1 MLTSTVRISSTKFDE
16 IQSKSLKF
24 HLLPE
29 LRLTACRSYSE
40 DFLNQ
45 YGQYQSQRD
54 IFLASPTTATSTG
67 IVSFRDLIDFV
78 AHVADCFPEDTASF
92 PSDLKAII
100 TLHHASL
107 ESELREKIVGSLV
120 LLRRKEIIDSA
131 ELLNTLFPILVATPS
146 KTLRTLLFQ
155 KILSDLRTSNSKSVN
170 HRLNKTIQTALFN
183 LLTSDRA
190 SAKGIWAVKIT
201 RELWK
206 RQIWTEAKAVEIMK
220 EAALAD
226 NEKVI
231 GGGVR
236 FFLGGDKE
244 REELEDESS
253 DEEAGIDIGKLKHQ
267 AGINKKSR
275 KTKKSL
281 EEAVKKVKKTE
292 KKKNQPHPLNFSAL
306 HLLHDPQGFAETLFS
321 KHLQNSKSK
330 LNLEQKLLV
339 LQLVSRLVGLHKL
352 TVISLYSYFIKYL
365 TPRQP
370 SVTTFL
376 ACLAQATHSLV
387 PPDAL
392 EPLVQKIANEFVSEA
407 SASEVASAGLNAIR
421 EICVRQ
427 PLAMNDTLLQDL
439 VMYRKSKDKG
449 TMMAAKGLLSLY
461 REVGADL
468 LKKRD
473 RGKTATM
480 GLKSGS
486 IKERRFGEEEV
497 GGIEGLELLEEWKAE
512 ERKRKRA
519 EKGLPELGSDESDED
534 EDDDGEEAKGW
545 ENWDAESDASSDS
558 GGWINVESDA
568 EIEISD
574 SEDEK
579 PAAKKAKLELPAVKS
594 KSESETPGNDEEKE
608 NADKDKALE
617 QKISKLATTK
627 ILTPADLAKLQELR
641 LQASVSK
648 TMGKNKSQSQRL
660 KELADRH
667 ADDPLTAEQIE
678 GLSKLR
684 KSTREEK
691 IALAREGKGERGEHK
706 STQALR
712 RQKKDAEGKST
723 TNKEKSR
730 KKNFMMTL
738 GKAKFKQK
746 RSLTQTRR
754 VLKGHIERSKRGGK
768 RGNIGM

>member
-1 MLTSTVRISSTKFDE
+1 MRTALSSLLTGS
-16 IQSKSLKF
+16 
-24 HLLPE
+24 
-29 LRLTACRSYSE
+29 RSYQE

-45 YGQYQSQRD
+45 YGQYQTQRD
-54 IFLASPTTATSTG
+54 IYLASPASASSAG

-78 AHVADCFPEDTASF
+78 SHIAECYPEDTAKF
-92 PSDLKAII
+92 PEDLKEILS
-100 TLHHASL
+100 LHHAEL
-107 ESELREKIVGSLV
+107 ESELREKVVGSLV
-120 LLRRKEIIDSA
+120 LLRRKDIIDSIS
-131 ELLNTLFPILVATPS
+131 LLNTLLPILISTPS
-146 KTLRTLLFQ
+146 KTLRSLLFS
-155 KILSDLRTSNSKSVN
+155 KILSDLRTSNSKATN
-170 HRLNKTIQTALFN
+170 HRLNRTIQTVLYN

-190 SAKGIWAVKIT
+190 SSKGIWAVKIT

-206 RQIWTEAKAVEIMK
+206 RQIWTDSKAVEIMK
-220 EAALAD
+220 EASLAD
-226 NEKVI
+226 NEKVV

-244 REELEDESS
+244 REELDDDSS
-253 DEEAGIDIGKLKHQ
+253 DEEGGIDIGKLKHQ
-267 AGINKKSR
+267 AGINKK
-275 KTKKSL
+275 TKKKAKTM
-281 EEAVKKVKKTE
+281 ERAVERVKKSE
-292 KKKNQPHPLNFSAL
+292 RKKKQPHPLNFSAL

-352 TVISLYSYFIKYL
+352 TVIALYSYFIKHL

-376 ACLAQATHSLV
+376 ACLAQATHNLV

-407 SASEVASAGLNAIR
+407 AASEVAAAGLNAIR

-427 PLAMNDTLLQDL
+427 PLAINDTLLQDL

-461 REVGADL
+461 REVGAEL
-468 LKKRD
+468 LHKRD
-473 RGKTATM
+473 RGKQATM
-480 GLKSGS
+480 GIRSGEQ
-486 IKERRFGEEEV
+486 KERRFGEEEV
-497 GGIEGLELLEEWKAE
+497 GGIQGLELLEQWKAE

-519 EKGLPELGSDESDED
+519 EKGLPEELGSDEEKEED
-534 EDDDGEEAKGW
+534 EEDD
-545 ENWDAESDASSDS
+545 WDAWDVESDASSDS
-558 GGWINVESDA
+558 GGWVNVDSDA

-574 SEDEK
+574 SEDDK
-579 PAAKKAKLELPAVKS
+579 PAAKRVKTDQGLAKPIPA
-594 KSESETPGNDEEKE
+594 DEEKE
-608 NADKDKALE
+608 NASE
-617 QKISKLATTK
+617 IFENKISKLATSR

-641 LQASVSK
+641 LEAEVNK
-648 TMGKNKSQSQRL
+648 LTGKKSQRR
-660 KELADRH
+660 KELEARH

-678 GLSKLR
+678 GFSKLR
-684 KSTREEK
+684 KSTKEER
-691 IALAREGKGERGEHK
+691 IALAREGKVDRSEHK

-712 RQKKDAEGKST
+712 REKKDAEGKST
-723 TNKEKSR
+723 TNKEKAR

-738 GKAKFKQK
+738 GKAKHKQK

>member
-1 MLTSTVRISSTKFDE
+1 L
-16 IQSKSLKF
+16 
-24 HLLPE
+24 
-29 LRLTACRSYSE
+29 
-40 DFLNQ
+40 
-45 YGQYQSQRD
+45 
-54 IFLASPTTATSTG
+54 
-67 IVSFRDLIDFV
+67 
-78 AHVADCFPEDTASF
+78 
-92 PSDLKAII
+92 
-100 TLHHASL
+100 TLHHAKL
-107 ESELREKIVGSLV
+107 ESELREKVVGSLV
-120 LLRRKEIIDSA
+120 LLRRKDIIDSIY
-131 ELLNTLFPILVATPS
+131 LLNTLFPILISTPS
-146 KTLRTLLFQ
+146 KTLRSLLFS
-155 KILSDLRTSNSKSVN
+155 KILSDLRTSNSKATN
-170 HRLNKTIQTALFN
+170 HRLNRTIQTVLYN

-190 SAKGIWAVKIT
+190 SSKGIWAVKIT

-206 RQIWTEAKAVEIMK
+206 RQIWTDSKAVEIMK
-220 EAALAD
+220 EASLAD
-226 NEKVI
+226 NEKVV

-244 REELEDESS
+244 REELEDDSS
-253 DEEAGIDIGKLKHQ
+253 DEEGGIDIGKLKHQ
-267 AGINKKSR
+267 DGINKKTR
-275 KTKKSL
+275 KKAKTM
-281 EEAVKKVKKTE
+281 ERAVEKVKRNE
-292 KKKNQPHPLNFSAL
+292 RKKKQPHPLNFSAL

-339 LQLVSRLVGLHKL
+339 LQLVTRLVGLHKL
-352 TVISLYSYFIKYL
+352 TVIALYSYFIKYL

-376 ACLAQATHSLV
+376 ACLAQATHNLV

-407 SASEVASAGLNAIR
+407 AASEVAAAGLNAIR

-427 PLAMNDTLLQDL
+427 PLAINDTLLQDL

-468 LKKRD
+468 LHKRD
-473 RGKTATM
+473 RGKQATM
-480 GLKSGS
+480 GIRSGEQ
-486 IKERRFGEEEV
+486 KKRRFGEEEV
-497 GGIEGLELLEEWKAE
+497 GGIQGLELLEQWKAE

-519 EKGLPELGSDESDED
+519 EKGLPEELGSDEEEEDED
-534 EDDDGEEAKGW
+534 EGNDWGA
-545 ENWDAESDASSDS
+545 WDVESNASSDS
-558 GGWINVESDA
+558 GGWINVDSDA

-574 SEDEK
+574 SEDDK
-579 PAAKKAKLELPAVKS
+579 PAAKKAKTDQDLS
-594 KSESETPGNDEEKE
+594 KPILGDEEKE
-608 NADKDKALE
+608 NADKILE
-617 QKISKLATTK
+617 NKISKLATSR

-641 LQASVSK
+641 LEAEVNK
-648 TMGKNKSQSQRL
+648 ITGKKSQRW
-660 KELADRH
+660 KELEARH

-684 KSTREEK
+684 KSTKEER
-691 IALAREGKGERGEHK
+691 IALAREGKVDRSEHK

-712 RQKKDAEGKST
+712 RDKKDAEGKST
-723 TNKEKSR
+723 TNKEKAR

-738 GKAKFKQK
+738 GKAKHKQK

>member
-1 MLTSTVRISSTKFDE
+1 M
-16 IQSKSLKF
+16 
-24 HLLPE
+24 
-29 LRLTACRSYSE
+29 
-40 DFLNQ
+40 
-45 YGQYQSQRD
+45 
-54 IFLASPTTATSTG
+54 
-67 IVSFRDLIDFV
+67 
-78 AHVADCFPEDTASF
+78 
-92 PSDLKAII
+92 
-100 TLHHASL
+100 
-107 ESELREKIVGSLV
+107 
-120 LLRRKEIIDSA
+120 IDSA
-131 ELLNTLFPILVATPS
+131 ELLNTLFPILVQTPS

-155 KILSDLRTSNSKSVN
+155 NILSDLRTSNSKHIN
-170 HRLNKTIQTALFN
+170 HKLNKTIQTALFN

-206 RQIWTEAKAVEIMK
+206 RQIWTDSKAVEIIK

-244 REELEDESS
+244 REEMEDDSS
-253 DEEAGIDIGKLKHQ
+253 DDDAPDVSKMKHQ
-267 AGINKKSR
+267 IGINKKSR
-275 KTKKSL
+275 KSKQKL

-365 TPRQP
+365 APRQP
-370 SVTTFL
+370 SVTSFL
-376 ACLAQATHSLV
+376 ASLAQATHNLV

-407 SASEVASAGLNAIR
+407 SAAEVAAAGLNAIR

-427 PLAMNDTLLQDL
+427 PLAMSDTLLQDL

-468 LKKRD
+468 LRKRD
-473 RGKTATM
+473 RGKNATM
-480 GLKSGS
+480 GLKAGS
-486 IKERRFGEEEV
+486 IKERRFGEEEA
-497 GGIEGLELLEEWKAE
+497 GGIEGLELLEQWKAD

-519 EKGLPELGSDESDED
+519 ERGLPEELGTDEEDVDEED
-534 EDDDGEEAKGW
+534 EENRGW

-558 GGWINVESDA
+558 GGWINVDGDD

-574 SEDEK
+574 SEDDK
-579 PAAKKAKLELPAVKS
+579 PAAKKVKLDKAASVDAP
-594 KSESETPGNDEEKE
+594 DEEKE
-608 NADKDKALE
+608 NKDKILE
-617 QKISKLATTK
+617 QKISSLATTK
-627 ILTPADLAKLQELR
+627 ILTPTDLAKLQELR
-641 LQASVSK
+641 LEASL
-648 TMGKNKSQSQRL
+648 NKAVNKPSSSSRAARL
-660 KELADRH
+660 KALTEKH
-667 ADDPLTAEQIE
+667 ADDGLTAEDIE
-678 GLSKLR
+678 LAAKLR
-684 KSTREEK
+684 KTTKEERV
-691 IALAREGKGERGEHK
+691 ALAREGKGERGEHK
-706 STQALR
+706 STQAIR
-712 RQKKDAEGKST
+712 RAKKDSEGKST
-723 TNKEKSR
+723 TNREKAR
-730 KKNFMMTL
+730 KKNFLMTL
-738 GKAKFKQK
+738 GKAKSKGK
-746 RSLTQTRR
+746 RSLKQTSKT
-754 VLKGHIERSKRGGK
+754 LKAHVERSKRGGK
-768 RGNIGM
+768 RGNIGQ

>member
-1 MLTSTVRISSTKFDE
+1 
-16 IQSKSLKF
+16 
-24 HLLPE
+24 
-29 LRLTACRSYSE
+29 
-40 DFLNQ
+40 
-45 YGQYQSQRD
+45 
-54 IFLASPTTATSTG
+54 
-67 IVSFRDLIDFV
+67 
-78 AHVADCFPEDTASF
+78 
-92 PSDLKAII
+92 
-100 TLHHASL
+100 
-107 ESELREKIVGSLV
+107 
-120 LLRRKEIIDSA
+120 
-131 ELLNTLFPILVATPS
+131 
-146 KTLRTLLFQ
+146 
-155 KILSDLRTSNSKSVN
+155 
-170 HRLNKTIQTALFN
+170 
-183 LLTSDRA
+183 
-190 SAKGIWAVKIT
+190 
-201 RELWK
+201 
-206 RQIWTEAKAVEIMK
+206 
-220 EAALAD
+220 
-226 NEKVI
+226 
-231 GGGVR
+231 
-236 FFLGGDKE
+236 
-244 REELEDESS
+244 
-253 DEEAGIDIGKLKHQ
+253 
-267 AGINKKSR
+267 
-275 KTKKSL
+275 
-281 EEAVKKVKKTE
+281 
-292 KKKNQPHPLNFSAL
+292 
-306 HLLHDPQGFAETLFS
+306 LFS

-365 TPRQP
+365 APRQP

-376 ACLAQATHSLV
+376 ACLAQATHNLV
-387 PPDAL
+387 PPDVL

-497 GGIEGLELLEEWKAE
+497 GGIEGLELLEQWKAD

-519 EKGLPELGSDESDED
+519 EKGLPEELGTDESEDED
-534 EDDDGEEAKGW
+534 EDEEEKGW
-545 ENWDAESDASSDS
+545 ENWEAESDASSDS

-579 PAAKKAKLELPAVKS
+579 PALKKAKLDL
-594 KSESETPGNDEEKE
+594 KSESGTPGNDEEKE
-608 NADKDKALE
+608 NVDKALE

-641 LQASVSK
+641 LEASISK
-648 TMGKNKSQSQRL
+648 TMGKSKTQSQRL

-712 RQKKDAEGKST
+712 RQKKDEQGKSS
-723 TNKEKSR
+723 TNKEKAR

-746 RSLTQTRR
+746 RSLSQTRR

-768 RGNIGM
+768 RGNVGM

>member
-1 MLTSTVRISSTKFDE
+1 LRTDLGTLLTTT
-16 IQSKSLKF
+16 
-24 HLLPE
+24 
-29 LRLTACRSYSE
+29 RSYQE

-45 YGQYQSQRD
+45 YGQYQTQRD
-54 IFLASPTTATSTG
+54 IYLASPWSTSSAG

-78 AHVADCFPEDTASF
+78 SHIADCYPEDTAEF
-92 PSDLKAII
+92 PEDLKHILS
-100 TLHHASL
+100 LHHAEL
-107 ESELREKIVGSLV
+107 ESELREKVVGSLV
-120 LLRRKEIIDSA
+120 LLRRKDIVDSIS
-131 ELLNTLFPILVATPS
+131 LLNTLFPILISTPS
-146 KTLRTLLFQ
+146 KTLRSLLFS
-155 KILSDLRTSNSKSVN
+155 KIISDLRTSNSNATN
-170 HRLNKTIQTALFN
+170 HRLNRTMQTVLYN

-190 SAKGIWAVKIT
+190 SSKGIWAVKIT
-201 RELWK
+201 REMWK
-206 RQIWTEAKAVEIMK
+206 RQIWTDSKAVEIMK
-220 EAALAD
+220 EASLAD
-226 NEKVI
+226 NEKVV

-244 REELEDESS
+244 REELEDDSS
-253 DEEAGIDIGKLKHQ
+253 DEEGGIDIGKLKHQ
-267 AGINKKSR
+267 AGINKKTR
-275 KTKKSL
+275 KKAKTM
-281 EEAVKKVKKTE
+281 ERAVEKVKMLE
-292 KKKNQPHPLNFSAL
+292 RKKKQPHPLNFSAF

-352 TVISLYSYFIKYL
+352 TVIALYSYFIKYL

-376 ACLAQATHSLV
+376 ACLAQATHNLV

-407 SASEVASAGLNAIR
+407 AASEVAAAGLNAIR

-427 PLAMNDTLLQDL
+427 PLAINDTLLQDL

-468 LKKRD
+468 LHKRD
-473 RGKTATM
+473 RGKQATM
-480 GLKSGS
+480 GIRSGEQ
-486 IKERRFGEEEV
+486 KERRFGEEEV
-497 GGIEGLELLEEWKAE
+497 GGIQGLELLEQWKAE
-512 ERKRKRA
+512 ERKKKRV
-519 EKGLPELGSDESDED
+519 EKGLLEGLDSEEED
-534 EDDDGEEAKGW
+534 ENDDWGA
-545 ENWDAESDASSDS
+545 WDVESDASRDS
-558 GGWINVESDA
+558 GGWINVNSDA

-574 SEDEK
+574 SEDDK
-579 PAAKKAKLELPAVKS
+579 PAAKRVKTDQDLAKPIPA
-594 KSESETPGNDEEKE
+594 DEEKE
-608 NADKDKALE
+608 NANKFLE
-617 QKISKLATTK
+617 NKISKLATSR

-641 LQASVSK
+641 LEAEVNK
-648 TMGKNKSQSQRL
+648 LAGKKSQRR
-660 KELADRH
+660 KELEARH
-667 ADDPLTAEQIE
+667 VDDPLTAEQIE

-684 KSTREEK
+684 KSTKEER
-691 IALAREGKGERGEHK
+691 IALAREGKVDRSEHK

-712 RQKKDAEGKST
+712 RERKDAEGKST
-723 TNKEKSR
+723 TNKEKAR

-738 GKAKFKQK
+738 GKAKHKQK

>member
-1 MLTSTVRISSTKFDE
+1 MGKKRVGALEKVDAD
-16 IQSKSLKF
+16 
-24 HLLPE
+24 LPN
-29 LRLTACRSYSE
+29 LQYKIRRDPKSYSE

-78 AHVADCFPEDTASF
+78 AHVADCFPSDTTSF
-92 PSDLKAII
+92 PSDLKTIL

-155 KILSDLRTSNSKSVN
+155 KILSDLRTSNAKSVN

-206 RQIWTEAKAVEIMK
+206 RQIWTDSKAVEIMK

-231 GGGVR
+231 GGGAR

-244 REELEDESS
+244 REELEDDSS

-439 VMYRKSKDKG
+439 VLYRKSKDKG

-480 GLKSGS
+480 GIKSGS

-519 EKGLPELGSDESDED
+519 EKGLPELGTDEEDDEDSDE
-534 EDDDGEEAKGW
+534 EEQRGW

-579 PAAKKAKLELPAVKS
+579 PAAKKVKFDTTAT
-594 KSESETPGNDEEKE
+594 KSEPETPAANEEDEKE
-608 NADKDKALE
+608 NADKDQALE

-648 TMGKNKSQSQRL
+648 ITGKNSKSHNQRL

-678 GLSKLR
+678 GLSMLR

-723 TNKEKSR
+723 TNKEKAR

-746 RSLTQTRR
+746 RSLTQTKR

-768 RGNIGM
+768 RGNVGM